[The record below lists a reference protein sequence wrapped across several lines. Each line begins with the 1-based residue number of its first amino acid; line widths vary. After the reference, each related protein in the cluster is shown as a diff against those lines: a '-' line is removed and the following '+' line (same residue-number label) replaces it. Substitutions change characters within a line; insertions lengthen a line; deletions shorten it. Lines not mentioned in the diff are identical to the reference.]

1 MSEKVL
7 DGFDLKKYDT
17 PEEGQQ
23 GLMLA
28 LKNCTTARLSYCGF
42 SEIDC
47 EAVAQTLSSASV
59 LRELDLSGNNLQD
72 SGVKLLSAG
81 LESPNCKLEALRMKN
96 VLRHAPNET
105 TDGVVRYLT
114 QIWASSSLSSQ
125 SEVQLELDLSGN
137 YDLKDS
143 GVKLLCGFLESPQC
157 RLETLR
163 VSSCS
168 LSEISCDALASSLK
182 SNLSYLRALDLSY
195 NNLQDSG
202 VKLLCGILESPQ
214 CRLETLRLRDCSLS
228 EISCAFLVS
237 ALKSN
242 PSHLRELDL
251 GVNKIKDSGVKL
263 LCGFLESPQCRLETL
278 RLCDCWLSR
287 ISCDSLTLSLKSS
300 PSCLRDLD
308 LSNNKLQDS
317 GVKLLCGFL
326 ESPQCRL
333 KSLRLMSCKLSE
345 LSCAAV
351 ASALKFNPSYLR
363 QLVLSW
369 NNLQDSGVKLL
380 CGFLESPQCRLET
393 LRLSHCRLSE
403 DSCVSLIKALKS
415 NPSHLRELD
424 LCGNWKLQDSGVKQL
439 SELVESPDYKLE
451 NLSIRNRVIS
461 AFRFKT
467 CDSDVRLHPNTK
479 ANESEDN
486 IHLKPPTSFTPE
498 LQSESAHVSC
508 SFRCPGRGVFQCT
521 LTGLVF
527 VMTQEAKL
535 QYTTV
540 QWDES
545 LLQPAGKTP
554 AGPLFNI
561 QCCEGAV
568 CQLHLPHCETKDAL
582 LSEEL
587 LSVVHISE
595 DGMSFLEPLEI
606 TDTHVVVEVTHLSAY
621 GLIWNNI
628 KRRFTSVSCQV
639 LLFLQPPITTAHM
652 QKLNVFLLPL
662 NIPLEEVKAQHQCSQ
677 YILVPS
683 KCDFSKGQTYTF
695 HCSEA
700 QSTIQPEN
708 ETFTPSFGPNYHP
721 TFQIRLP
728 SDTEEVTVTVRHKGE
743 TDVWKRVV
751 DLAGYDPVETS
762 NAQIWQRSA
771 STSSGQRGWRSAST
785 SSGQRG
791 WRSASTSSGQRGWRS
806 ASTSSGEW

>member
-81 LESPNCKLEALRMKN
+81 LESPNCKLEALR
-96 VLRHAPNET
+96 LSRC
-105 TDGVVRYLT
+105 
-114 QIWASSSLSSQ
+114 SLSEISCDSLVSALKSNPSHLTELDLSRNNKLQ
-125 SEVQLELDLSGN
+125 DSGVKLLCGFLESSDCRLETLSLRECSLSEISCDSLVSALKSNPSHLTELDLSGN

-143 GVKLLCGFLESPQC
+143 GVKLLCGF
-157 RLETLR
+157 
-163 VSSCS
+163 
-168 LSEISCDALASSLK
+168 
-182 SNLSYLRALDLSY
+182 
-195 NNLQDSG
+195 
-202 VKLLCGILESPQ
+202 LESPQ

-467 CDSDVRLHPNTK
+467 C
-479 ANESEDN
+479 ES
-486 IHLKPPTSFTPE
+486 
-498 LQSESAHVSC
+498 
-508 SFRCPGRGVFQCT
+508 
-521 LTGLVF
+521 
-527 VMTQEAKL
+527 
-535 QYTTV
+535 
-540 QWDES
+540 
-545 LLQPAGKTP
+545 
-554 AGPLFNI
+554 
-561 QCCEGAV
+561 
-568 CQLHLPHCETKDAL
+568 
-582 LSEEL
+582 
-587 LSVVHISE
+587 
-595 DGMSFLEPLEI
+595 
-606 TDTHVVVEVTHLSAY
+606 
-621 GLIWNNI
+621 
-628 KRRFTSVSCQV
+628 
-639 LLFLQPPITTAHM
+639 
-652 QKLNVFLLPL
+652 
-662 NIPLEEVKAQHQCSQ
+662 
-677 YILVPS
+677 
-683 KCDFSKGQTYTF
+683 
-695 HCSEA
+695 
-700 QSTIQPEN
+700 
-708 ETFTPSFGPNYHP
+708 
-721 TFQIRLP
+721 
-728 SDTEEVTVTVRHKGE
+728 
-743 TDVWKRVV
+743 
-751 DLAGYDPVETS
+751 
-762 NAQIWQRSA
+762 
-771 STSSGQRGWRSAST
+771 
-785 SSGQRG
+785 
-791 WRSASTSSGQRGWRS
+791 
-806 ASTSSGEW
+806 